1 MGQTQTYEGSFYCQV
16 FNVNDDGTESML
28 IEDPSNYF
36 FEIDD
41 SSWENINML
50 MEHHLIKTFQNLR
63 LNGLQCGFG
72 GDEGN
77 GFVRY
82 KSNNNIT
89 SIPSMIFT
97 VTEANTII
105 YKLDKFEIG
114 PQKYRMDFTKK
125 QDD

>member
-16 FNVNDDGTESML
+16 FIVNDDGTESML
-28 IEDPSNYF
+28 IEDSTNYF
-36 FEIDD
+36 YRIDEN
-41 SSWENINML
+41 SWYSINML
-50 MEHHLIKTFQNLR
+50 VEHHLLKTFQNLR

-114 PQKYRMDFTKK
+114 PHKYRMDFTKK
-125 QDD
+125 QDE